1 MKRGKLVY
9 GGIALVSGLISIL
22 LIIIPSM
29 GFYQFLG
36 GTKDVVL
43 SMLFGIAGLVIS
55 KIQSKMLMNKVT
67 KAAFWCSLVGIVLA
81 TIKGIVILVR

>member
-1 MKRGKLVY
+1 MDIIKKIY
-9 GGIALVSGLISIL
+9 GDIALISGMISIF

-55 KIQSKMLMNKVT
+55 KVKFKMLINKVT